1 MKNVYHVSVYVD
13 DGSGTASDELLQE
26 VKKAVEGTETQN
38 GHLAPGVNARYL
50 APTAVPVDFE
60 IEVSTGEVDTAET
73 QAEIKKI
80 VQSYVNSLRI
90 GGTVILSTIVA
101 KIRALS
107 YVSDVTIKSPTE
119 NFTVNSEQIARFGSA
134 EITVVES

>member
-1 MKNVYHVSVYVD
+1 MKVLFAIGD
-13 DGSGTASDELLQE
+13 
-26 VKKAVEGTETQN
+26 
-38 GHLAPGVNARYL
+38 
-50 APTAVPVDFE
+50 
-60 IEVSTGEVDTAET
+60 VDTAET

-119 NFTVNSEQIARFGSA
+119 NFTVNSEQIARFGNA